1 MNHTIMTDIQT
12 PPSAA
17 TPTNHAGASST
28 EKSIR
33 PRVEQ
38 PDEQQYKKSIE
49 AAEAELKIAQEKLV
63 C

>member
-1 MNHTIMTDIQT
+1 MTDIQT

-17 TPTNHAGASST
+17 ASASHAVPSLT

-38 PDEQQYKKSIE
+38 PDEQQYKKSLE
-49 AAEAELKIAQEKLV
+49 EAEAELKIAQEKLV